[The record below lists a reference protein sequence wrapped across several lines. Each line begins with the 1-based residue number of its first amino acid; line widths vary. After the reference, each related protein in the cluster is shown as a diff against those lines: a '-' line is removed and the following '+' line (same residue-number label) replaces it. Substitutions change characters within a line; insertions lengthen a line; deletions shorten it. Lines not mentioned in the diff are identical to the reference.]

1 MWHASDLQYTY
12 AGLGL
17 IFSLI
22 THLKDG
28 RSHIDEWR
36 HSSIDFEGDTEEASF
51 RLKKCLNKI
60 LAITLHTCVHMTLWS
75 AFLTASII
83 SHLRK

>member
-1 MWHASDLQYTY
+1 MWHASDLQHTY

-28 RSHIDEWR
+28 RSHVDEWR
-36 HSSIDFEGDTEEASF
+36 HSSIDFEEDSEKPSF
-51 RLKKCLNKI
+51 RLKKFFNKV
-60 LAITLHTCVHMTLWS
+60 LSITLHTCILMTFWP

-83 SHLRK
+83 SHIRR